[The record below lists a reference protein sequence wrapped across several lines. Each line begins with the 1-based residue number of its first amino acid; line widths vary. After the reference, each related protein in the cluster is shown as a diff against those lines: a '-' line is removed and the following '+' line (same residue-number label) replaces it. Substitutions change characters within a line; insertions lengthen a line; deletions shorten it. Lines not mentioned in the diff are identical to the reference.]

1 MGVGFTCGSLLLSRG
16 GFQNVTGPSHNSGTV
31 GPPISSGNP
40 GRFQTL
46 YQGNV
51 CHVFPLSLL
60 KKDGTMVS
68 TQSVL
73 DARISFPVQP
83 RTLLEVLQLI
93 FQLVEAQTKSHID
106 HGNPNTAFR
115 QVSARADN
123 STARDALMAVL
134 DAYDAGTIVRVG
146 CLSASRT

>member
-1 MGVGFTCGSLLLSRG
+1 
-16 GFQNVTGPSHNSGTV
+16 
-31 GPPISSGNP
+31 
-40 GRFQTL
+40 
-46 YQGNV
+46 
-51 CHVFPLSLL
+51 VFPLSLL

-93 FQLVEAQTKSHID
+93 FQLVEAQTKSQTKSHID
-106 HGNPNTAFR
+106 HGNPNPAFR

-123 STARDALMAVL
+123 ITAGDALMAVL
-134 DAYDAGTIVRVG
+134 DAYDAGTIGRVG
-146 CLSASRT
+146 CLSASRA